1 MKTHLLC
8 SFLCAFSA
16 ISPLSAANWP
26 AWRGPTNDGVTEE
39 TDLPLTWSPSEHV
52 KWKTPLAERGNS
64 TSVIWEDKI
73 FLAQAAKEKRQLL
86 CFDKKSGRQL
96 WEAGTS
102 WSRAELTHSTN
113 PYCSSSPVTDGERV
127 IAFFGSAGLFCYDLE
142 GKELWSRTD
151 LGEQRHIWGY
161 GSSPVLAGEKVFL
174 NFGPGAKTT
183 LFCFD
188 KVTGKT
194 VWERDEPGNDSG
206 EGSGKKWLGYWGDP
220 VLQKVGEREE
230 LFMTYPGRV
239 ASFDPATGKDWW
251 ICEGLTPLIYNT
263 PLYADGVVYAACSYN
278 GSAMAVKAGGNGNVT
293 GSHRVWYLPK
303 VQQRIGSG
311 LIHEGHYYILTD
323 GGIAEC
329 RDLKNGQMVYQE
341 RLKGP
346 GLTSQNWSSL
356 VRSGDKL
363 YAINQ
368 GGDAFVWKAAPKFEL
383 LATNSLG
390 ERFIGS
396 IAVSD
401 GCLYLRSYQH
411 LWCIAK

>member
-8 SFLCAFSA
+8 SLLCAFSA
-16 ISPLSAANWP
+16 MSSLSAANWP

-52 KWKTPLAERGNS
+52 KWRTSLPERGNS
-64 TSVIWEDKI
+64 TPVIWGDKI
-73 FLAQAAKEKRQLL
+73 FLTQAVQEKRQLL
-86 CFDKKSGRQL
+86 CFDKKSGQQL
-96 WEAGTS
+96 WEAGTT
-102 WSRAELTHSTN
+102 WNRPELTHGTN
-113 PYCSSSPVTDGERV
+113 PFCSSSPVTDGECV
-127 IAFFGSAGLFCYDLE
+127 IAFFGSAGLFCYDME
-142 GKELWSRTD
+142 GKEIWSRTD
-151 LGEQRHIWGY
+151 LGELRHIWGY
-161 GSSPVLAGEKVFL
+161 GTSPVLAGDKVFL
-174 NFGPGAKTT
+174 NFGPGSKTV

-188 KVTGKT
+188 KATGKT
-194 VWERDEPGNDSG
+194 LWERAEPGGDSG

-220 VLQKVGEREE
+220 LLQKVGDREE

-239 ASFDPATGKDWW
+239 VSLNPITGKEWW
-251 ICEGLTPLIYNT
+251 TCEGLTPLIYNT
-263 PLYADGVVYAACSYN
+263 PLYADGVFYVACSYN
-278 GSAMAVKAGGNGNVT
+278 GSALAVKGGGNGNVT
-293 GSHRVWYLPK
+293 TTHRVWYLPK

-311 LIHEGHYYILTD
+311 VIHEGYYYILTD

-356 VRSGDKL
+356 VRSGDRL